1 MTNPTAKSPATQ
13 DGALNGPIG
22 RTASTAQNTAA
33 SNDRMPPVLPNFGG
47 CSLPGPNRTWAAA
60 ELLSQGNP
68 AALPVLGEIA
78 VEPGLTGFTAR
89 MTLEEHKA
97 GSLGSPFA

>member
-33 SNDRMPPVLPNFGG
+33 SNDRMPVVLPHFGG

-60 ELLSQGNP
+60 ELLAQGNP
-68 AALPVLGEIA
+68 AALPVLEEIA

-89 MTLEEHKA
+89 DDA
-97 GSLGSPFA
+97 